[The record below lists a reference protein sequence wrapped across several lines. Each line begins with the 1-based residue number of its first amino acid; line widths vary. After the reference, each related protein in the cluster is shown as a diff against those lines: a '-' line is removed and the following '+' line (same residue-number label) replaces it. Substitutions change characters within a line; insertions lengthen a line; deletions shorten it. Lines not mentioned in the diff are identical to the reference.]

1 LRYDLADFEVNNGAA
16 LRPPNTGKEVHMHR
30 SEDSMTPAKAVDIT
44 IRDLLAC
51 HDAGEHPQRTIQRLN
66 QRIVA
71 YQREGAD
78 LPSSF
83 LRLSRRLTA
92 VWLSANEGR

>member
-1 LRYDLADFEVNNGAA
+1 MN
-16 LRPPNTGKEVHMHR
+16 R
-30 SEDSMTPAKAVDIT
+30 SSNSGTPSKPADIT

-51 HDAGEHPQRTIQRLN
+51 HDAGEHPRQTIRRLN

-78 LPSSF
+78 LPPSF
-83 LRLSRRLTA
+83 LHLSRRLTA
-92 VWLSANEGR
+92 EWMAQSEDR